1 MRMQKFLVSLVVAAL
16 SFFSAPLALAHGE
29 ITSTFP
35 EQYSNASPIPTQ
47 VWIQF
52 DGDLQTLDGQT
63 INTIEV
69 VDSTGLTVS
78 YGDPVIEGGK
88 ISTKLSGQ
96 SAAGVFT
103 VNYRIVSEDGH
114 PVEGSYTFNASPN
127 YEATA
132 EPLTVTKTE
141 KNSSLS
147 VGGIVMIVFLA
158 IFGVGILVK
167 RKNEKK

>member
-1 MRMQKFLVSLVVAAL
+1 MRKLLVAISLAAL
-16 SFFSAPLALAHGE
+16 AFLNTPIASAHGE
-29 ITSTFP
+29 IVSTFP
-35 EQYSNASPIPTQ
+35 EQYSNATPIPSQ

-52 DGDLQTLDGQT
+52 DGNLQTLDGQA
-63 INTIEV
+63 INTIDV

-78 YGDPVIEGGK
+78 YGDPVIVGGK

-96 SAAGVFT
+96 SAPGVFT

-127 YEATA
+127 YADDSPVKSATS
-132 EPLTVTKTE
+132 E
-141 KNSSLS
+141 KSSKLS
-147 VGGIVMIVFLA
+147 IGGIVMIVFLG
-158 IFGVGILVK
+158 IFALGVLVK

>member
-1 MRMQKFLVSLVVAAL
+1 MRKLIVALSLAAL
-16 SFFSAPLALAHGE
+16 AFLNTPMASAHGE
-29 ITSTFP
+29 IVSTFP
-35 EQYSNASPIPTQ
+35 EQYTNATPIPTQ

-52 DGDLQTLDGQT
+52 DGNLQTLDGQA
-63 INTIEV
+63 INTIDV

-78 YGDPVIEGGK
+78 YGDPVIDGGK

-96 SAAGVFT
+96 SAPGVFT

-127 YEATA
+127 YADDAPVTTA
-132 EPLTVTKTE
+132 SPE
-141 KNSSLS
+141 KSSKLS
-147 VGGIVMIVFLA
+147 IGGIVMIVFLG
-158 IFGVGILVK
+158 IFALGVLVK

>member
-1 MRMQKFLVSLVVAAL
+1 MRKFFGVLSTLIVLVL
-16 SFFSAPLALAHGE
+16 SSPLASAHGE
-29 ITSTFP
+29 IVSTFP
-35 EQYSNASPIPTQ
+35 EQYSNATPIPTQ

-52 DGDLQTLDGQT
+52 DGNLQTLDGQA
-63 INTIEV
+63 INTIDV

-78 YGDPVIEGGK
+78 FGDPIIDGGK

-96 SAAGVFT
+96 SAPGVFT

-127 YEATA
+127 FADDA
-132 EPLTVTKTE
+132 PVTTSAPE
-141 KNSSLS
+141 KSSNLS
-147 VGGIVMIVFLA
+147 IGGIVMIVFL
-158 IFGVGILVK
+158 GVFAVGLLVK

>member
-1 MRMQKFLVSLVVAAL
+1 MRKLLIAVFLFGIAVFSSPVAT
-16 SFFSAPLALAHGE
+16 AHGE
-29 ITSTFP
+29 IVSTFP
-35 EQYSNASPIPTQ
+35 EQYSNATPIPTE

-52 DGDLQTLDGQT
+52 DGNLQSLGGQA

-114 PVEGSYTFNASPN
+114 PVEGNYTFNASPDFADN
-127 YEATA
+127 A
-132 EPLTVTKTE
+132 PVTTSAPE
-141 KNSSLS
+141 KSSSLS
-147 VGGIVMIVFLA
+147 IGGVVMIIFLA
-158 IFGVGILVK
+158 VFAVGIFVK
-167 RKNEKK
+167 RKNEKN

>member
-1 MRMQKFLVSLVVAAL
+1 MRKFFGVLSTLIVLVIS
-16 SFFSAPLALAHGE
+16 SPLASAHGE
-29 ITSTFP
+29 IVSTFP
-35 EQYSNASPIPTQ
+35 EQYSNATPIPTQ

-52 DGDLQTLDGQT
+52 DGNLQTLDGQA
-63 INTIEV
+63 INTIDV

-78 YGDPVIEGGK
+78 FGDPIIDGGK

-96 SAAGVFT
+96 SAPGVFT

-127 YEATA
+127 FTDDA
-132 EPLTVTKTE
+132 PVTTNAPE
-141 KNSSLS
+141 KGSTLS
-147 VGGIVMIVFLA
+147 IGAIVMIVFLVVFA
-158 IFGVGILVK
+158 VGLLVK

>member
-1 MRMQKFLVSLVVAAL
+1 MRKFFAVLSTLIVLVL
-16 SFFSAPLALAHGE
+16 SSPLASAHGE
-29 ITSTFP
+29 IVSTFP
-35 EQYSNASPIPTQ
+35 EQYSNATPIPTQ

-52 DGDLQTLDGQT
+52 DGNLQTLDGQA
-63 INTIEV
+63 INTIDV

-78 YGDPVIEGGK
+78 YGDPIIEGGK
-88 ISTKLSGQ
+88 ISTKVSGQ

-127 YEATA
+127 FADDA
-132 EPLTVTKTE
+132 PVTTTTPE
-141 KNSSLS
+141 KGSTLS
-147 VGGIVMIVFLA
+147 IGAIVMIVFLVVFA
-158 IFGVGILVK
+158 IGLLVK

>member
-1 MRMQKFLVSLVVAAL
+1 MRKIFGVLSTLIVLVL
-16 SFFSAPLALAHGE
+16 SSPLASAHGE
-29 ITSTFP
+29 IVSTFP
-35 EQYSNASPIPTQ
+35 EQYSNATPIPTQ

-52 DGDLQTLDGQT
+52 DGNLQTLDGQA
-63 INTIEV
+63 INTIDV

-78 YGDPVIEGGK
+78 FGDPIIDGGK

-96 SAAGVFT
+96 SAPGVFT

-127 YEATA
+127 FADDAPVTTAT
-132 EPLTVTKTE
+132 PE
-141 KNSSLS
+141 KGTTLS
-147 VGGIVMIVFLA
+147 IGAIVMIVFLVVFA
-158 IFGVGILVK
+158 VGLLVK

>member
-1 MRMQKFLVSLVVAAL
+1 MRKSLVALTVAV
-16 SFFSAPLALAHGE
+16 LALFSTPVASAHGE
-29 ITSTFP
+29 IVSTFP
-35 EQYSNASPIPTQ
+35 EQYSNATPIPSE
-47 VWIQF
+47 VWIEF
-52 DGDLQTLDGQT
+52 DGDLQTLDGQA

-78 YGDPVIEGGK
+78 YGDPIITGGK

-96 SAAGVFT
+96 SAPGVFT

-127 YEATA
+127 YADDAPVTTA
-132 EPLTVTKTE
+132 APKEGSKL
-141 KNSSLS
+141 SL
-147 VGGIVMIVFLA
+147 GGIVMIVFL
-158 IFGVGILVK
+158 GVFAVGMLVK

>member
-1 MRMQKFLVSLVVAAL
+1 MRKLL
-16 SFFSAPLALAHGE
+16 LALTVAVLALFSTPVASAHGE
-29 ITSTFP
+29 IVSTFP
-35 EQYSNASPIPTQ
+35 EQYSNATPIPSE

-52 DGDLQTLDGQT
+52 DGNLQSLDGQA

-96 SAAGVFT
+96 SAPGVFT

-127 YEATA
+127 FADDA
-132 EPLTVTKTE
+132 PVTTSAPE

-147 VGGIVMIVFLA
+147 IGGIVMIIFLGVFA
-158 IFGVGILVK
+158 VGMLVK
-167 RKNEKK
+167 RKNVKK

>member
-1 MRMQKFLVSLVVAAL
+1 MRKSFIALTVAV
-16 SFFSAPLALAHGE
+16 LALFSTPVASAHGE
-29 ITSTFP
+29 IVSTFP
-35 EQYSNASPIPTQ
+35 EQYSNATPIPSE
-47 VWIQF
+47 VWIEF
-52 DGDLQTLDGQT
+52 DGDLQTLDGQA

-78 YGDPVIEGGK
+78 YGDPIITGGK

-96 SAAGVFT
+96 SAPGVFT

-127 YEATA
+127 YADDAPVTTA
-132 EPLTVTKTE
+132 APKEGSKL
-141 KNSSLS
+141 SL
-147 VGGIVMIVFLA
+147 GGIVMIVFL
-158 IFGVGILVK
+158 GVFAVGMLVK

>member
-1 MRMQKFLVSLVVAAL
+1 MRKLLIAIFLIGIAAFSSSVAT
-16 SFFSAPLALAHGE
+16 AHGE
-29 ITSTFP
+29 IVSTFP
-35 EQYSNASPIPTQ
+35 EQYSNATPIPTE

-52 DGDLQTLDGQT
+52 DGNLQTLDGQA

-127 YEATA
+127 FADDATTTSA
-132 EPLTVTKTE
+132 EPEKGTK
-141 KNSSLS
+141 LS
-147 VGGIVMIVFLA
+147 IGAIVMIVFLGV
-158 IFGVGILVK
+158 FGVGMLVK
-167 RKNEKK
+167 RKGQKK

>member
-1 MRMQKFLVSLVVAAL
+1 MRKLL
-16 SFFSAPLALAHGE
+16 LALTVAVLALFSTPVASAHGE
-29 ITSTFP
+29 IVSTFP
-35 EQYSNASPIPTQ
+35 EQYSNATPIPSE

-52 DGDLQTLDGQT
+52 DGNLQSLDGQA

-96 SAAGVFT
+96 SAPGVFT

-114 PVEGSYTFNASPN
+114 PVEGNYTFNASPN
-127 YEATA
+127 FADDA
-132 EPLTVTKTE
+132 PVTTSDPE

-147 VGGIVMIVFLA
+147 IGGIVMIIFLGVFA
-158 IFGVGILVK
+158 VGMLVK

>member
-1 MRMQKFLVSLVVAAL
+1 MRKLIVALSLAAL
-16 SFFSAPLALAHGE
+16 AFLNTPMASAHGE
-29 ITSTFP
+29 IVSTFP
-35 EQYSNASPIPTQ
+35 EQYTNATPIPTQ

-52 DGDLQTLDGQT
+52 DGNLQTLDGQA
-63 INTIEV
+63 INTIDV

-78 YGDPVIEGGK
+78 YGDPVIDGGK

-96 SAAGVFT
+96 SAPGVFT

-127 YEATA
+127 YDDAPVTTA
-132 EPLTVTKTE
+132 SPE
-141 KNSSLS
+141 KSSKLS
-147 VGGIVMIVFLA
+147 IGGIVMIVFLG
-158 IFGVGILVK
+158 IFALGVLVK

>member
-1 MRMQKFLVSLVVAAL
+1 MRKLCALLSAAFLLI
-16 SFFSAPLALAHGE
+16 FSAPFASAHGE
-29 ITSTFP
+29 IVASFP
-35 EQYSNASPIPTQ
+35 EQYSNATPIPSQ

-52 DGDLQTLDGQT
+52 DGNLQTLDRQA
-63 INTIEV
+63 INTIDV
-69 VDSTGLTVS
+69 IDSTGLTVS
-78 YGDPVIEGGK
+78 YGDPIIEGAK

-127 YEATA
+127 FADDAPVTTA
-132 EPLTVTKTE
+132 APE
-141 KNSSLS
+141 KSSNLS
-147 VGGIVMIVFLA
+147 IGGIVMIVFL
-158 IFGVGILVK
+158 GVFAVGLLVK

>member
-1 MRMQKFLVSLVVAAL
+1 MRKLIVALSLAAL
-16 SFFSAPLALAHGE
+16 AFLNTPMASAHGE
-29 ITSTFP
+29 IVSTFP
-35 EQYSNASPIPTQ
+35 EQYSNATPIPTQ

-52 DGDLQTLDGQT
+52 DGNLQTLAGQA
-63 INTIEV
+63 INTIDV

-78 YGDPVIEGGK
+78 YGDPVIDGGK

-96 SAAGVFT
+96 SAPGVFT

-127 YEATA
+127 YADDAPVTTA
-132 EPLTVTKTE
+132 APKEGSKF
-141 KNSSLS
+141 SI
-147 VGGIVMIVFLA
+147 GGIVMIVFLG
-158 IFGVGILVK
+158 IFALGVLVK